1 MQVVFYLKFPLQK
14 ETFYYSSN
22 MWFLCL
28 NSPTQPVEYIDVGIP
43 YQRIKNVLFHTA
55 DFPRSAEK
63 CMIFVLIVH
72 RTEKLLAWLTTIYIY
87 FIFIF
92 FLSFF
97 FYYNTISPHGYLSS
111 SQCFYHWVDTSAGGL
126 LVLMGI
132 YPVVSAS
139 ITGSIPLLVDY

>member
-1 MQVVFYLKFPLQK
+1 MSYTTSGIHWRGYTIPKDQI
-14 ETFYYSSN
+14 
-22 MWFLCL
+22 C
-28 NSPTQPVEYIDVGIP
+28 PTQPVEYIDVGIP

-97 FYYNTISPHGYLSS
+97 FYYNTISPHGYLPSKS
-111 SQCFYHWVDTSAGGL
+111 VLWHWHHLWDIFN
-126 LVLMGI
+126 VLFLNNVIIIKDM
-132 YPVVSAS
+132 VLHRQ
-139 ITGSIPLLVDY
+139 T